1 MNFAVH
7 LLVSPQST
15 PLDTEIQ
22 SKTKLN
28 LKLNMLKSEV
38 RSPQKIN
45 TIRLGMTLNRRI
57 FLTWRR
63 ADVPRD
69 SQQLGKTGTQGKHRS
84 GTAEQLYDHLSSF
97 KTPWKGYQSEV
108 KATLGRWL
116 TAFLSTS
123 QRTAVLGVS
132 PQCVHCVTEDTVST
146 AVQSKDDNWSYCCSQ
161 IWQWS

>member
-38 RSPQKIN
+38 RSPQKIY
-45 TIRLGMTLNRRI
+45 TIRLGMTLNRQI
-57 FLTWRR
+57 FLTRRR

-84 GTAEQLYDHLSSF
+84 GTAEQLYGPPVKFQNSLKKLSER
-97 KTPWKGYQSEV
+97 G
-108 KATLGRWL
+108 
-116 TAFLSTS
+116 
-123 QRTAVLGVS
+123 
-132 PQCVHCVTEDTVST
+132 
-146 AVQSKDDNWSYCCSQ
+146 
-161 IWQWS
+161 